1 MDSKLHRLA
10 PEKRGG
16 RLLLHFITLF
26 IQSEGYILNLFLN
39 EGVEETLVD
48 GDAFHRIQHQGLV
61 EQILE
66 LRHFSPHIIRKA
78 LLTAWEQF
86 RGQISRRLD
95 HRQSGRL
102 FSFSDFVDL
111 SVEEVGVVIEMHV
124 FEHALSDHFV

>member
-102 FSFSDFVDL
+102 FL
-111 SVEEVGVVIEMHV
+111 V
-124 FEHALSDHFV
+124 FEVMVVVVEVMVVAEREHQ

>member
-102 FSFSDFVDL
+102 FL
-111 SVEEVGVVIEMHV
+111 V
-124 FEHALSDHFV
+124 FEVMVVMVVVVEVMVAAFGAEREHQ